1 MYRNVIEQK
10 IINVCHGKLQQLK
23 INVVRQ
29 SSDERE
35 LEFDL
40 IGCSAA
46 LANSLRR
53 IMLSEVPSMAIE
65 KVYILNNTSLI
76 QDEVLAHR

>member
-1 MYRNVIEQK
+1 MFQTFQIK
-10 IINVCHGKLQQLK
+10 IVK
-23 INVVRQ
+23 Q
-29 SSDERE
+29 SEDKYE

-46 LANSLRR
+46 LANAYRR
-53 IMLSEVPSMAIE
+53 ILLSEVPSMAIE
-65 KVYILNNTSLI
+65 KVFMLNNTSII